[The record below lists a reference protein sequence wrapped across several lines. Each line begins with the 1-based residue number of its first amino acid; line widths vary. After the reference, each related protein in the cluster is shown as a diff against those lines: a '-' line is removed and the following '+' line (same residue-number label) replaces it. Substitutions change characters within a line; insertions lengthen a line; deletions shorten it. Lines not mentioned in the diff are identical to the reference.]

1 MITLGKLS
9 GLGLKLGKKDKTPK
23 PKDEKSE
30 KGAAKTAPAPKLDFN
45 ALADQFRGLDPN
57 QPGDWPL
64 LPRLSVLIG
73 IFAGVIGAAWYLSW
87 SPFEDEIARAKGQ
100 ENTLRQEWLSKKRQA
115 VNLEA
120 HKKQLDE
127 IDRQFG
133 TLLRQLPNKAEMD
146 ALLADI
152 NQAGVGRGLQFEL
165 FKPGSE
171 NTREFY
177 AEMPIAIRLLGTY
190 DDLGAFVADVA
201 KMPRIVTINNL
212 ALESVETGG
221 LKMDAS
227 AVTYRYLEAGETGSS
242 M

>member
-1 MITLGKLS
+1 
-9 GLGLKLGKKDKTPK
+9 
-23 PKDEKSE
+23 
-30 KGAAKTAPAPKLDFN
+30 
-45 ALADQFRGLDPN
+45 
-57 QPGDWPL
+57 
-64 LPRLSVLIG
+64 V
-73 IFAGVIGAAWYLSW
+73 
-87 SPFEDEIARAKGQ
+87 
-100 ENTLRQEWLSKKRQA
+100 SKKRQA

-120 HKKQLDE
+120 HKQQLEE

-177 AEMPIAIRLLGTY
+177 AEMPIAIRLLGSY

-212 ALESVETGG
+212 ALEGVDAGG
-221 LKMDAS
+221 LKIDAS
-227 AVTYRYLEAGETGSS
+227 AVTYRYLEAGEAGSS